1 MDLARRFGDG
11 RTDRVPTAELFL
23 EADDEEEDESLGA
36 FGTSSGAL
44 EVVHLIPA
52 PTAEDETVHGVRMPV
67 DAKMRKRVCKSP

>member
-1 MDLARRFGDG
+1 MEWYQIFQFAY
-11 RTDRVPTAELFL
+11 PPPEELWNRKQ
-23 EADDEEEDESLGA
+23 DDEEEDESLGA